1 MFYLNLFINFGY
13 IVNSVSFFNKNSRSS
28 YNNIFMTEIDNKTIL
43 FQKDI
48 FEIIQKNSNIIKQIP
63 DYYDINENFLVDS
76 TKIINS
82 NLEKYT
88 TSLYFKSLNN
98 NFKIKN
104 ELKFLLKRR
113 RKVYIHIQQLF
124 SNTNIF
130 HIGISFYN
138 INNNIRYDLRGYN
151 IENINFLNKNLYDET
166 LFWGYTNTTLKQILD
181 YESSLKYKY
190 ILGIYDCRHYV
201 RNLSEWSMNKPT
213 PIWKLD
219 KLLKKN

>member
-98 NFKIKN
+98 NFNIKN

>member
-43 FQKDI
+43 FQKYL

-98 NFKIKN
+98 NFNIKN

>member
-1 MFYLNLFINFGY
+1 MFYLNLFIYFGY

-43 FQKDI
+43 FQKYL

-98 NFKIKN
+98 NFNIKN